1 MAVDYTS
8 PHMINFKSI
17 VDLMHPDKLSV
28 IIHDEHIH
36 LGALIL
42 VCCDAPKRKKILFS
56 QQKDKQGKLIQS
68 LMQLK
73 QPPDFVLETLVD
85 ELKKLK

>member
-8 PHMINFKSI
+8 PHMINFKAI
-17 VDLMHPDKLSV
+17 VDHMHHEKLSN
-28 IIHDEHIH
+28 IIHNEHIH

-42 VCCDAPKRKKILFS
+42 VCCDASKRKKILFS
-56 QQKDKQGKLIQS
+56 QNKEKQNKLIQS
-68 LMQLK
+68 LVQLK

-85 ELKKLK
+85 ELKKLR